1 MSDSKLFI
9 LGVYMLA
16 LHVSQSTALWPGSFI
31 WSGRNVS
38 R

>member
-16 LHVSQSTALWPGSFI
+16 LHIFAINGILAWFDHMG
-31 WSGRNVS
+31 W
-38 R
+38 

>member
-16 LHVSQSTALWPGSFI
+16 VHIFAINGILAWFVHM
-31 WSGRNVS
+31 GR
-38 R
+38 